1 MVKLHIKLLKS
12 LQLLINSHINSDF
25 HLCRDAIQN
34 GEIELV
40 KSELKRL
47 EAKWGFDYV
56 ECSKCQAWIIRLEQR
71 RAKL

>member
-1 MVKLHIKLLKS
+1 MLHIKLLKN
-12 LQLLINSHINSDF
+12 LQLLINNHINKDF
-25 HLCRDAIQN
+25 YLCFDAIHN
-34 GEIELV
+34 GKIELA

-71 RAKL
+71 LARL